1 MDELLQSIIDKRF
14 DKNNFKSLAINYKEL
29 LSLPLDEYTVH
40 SLVELDSS
48 NLIDDFFE
56 KYYKYFLDKQF
67 VRDFILKHFSHGISS
82 QLVAEHL
89 NDNRQCTSLL
99 IEALPDNYNEIY
111 TSIEHNFDSQHR
123 LKLLQLTL
131 SLVSQQPIHSHHLI
145 HSELFQLILISS
157 LIDLD
162 SSIISLIN
170 CILSILL
177 PKYPQLLSNYVP
189 TFLALVGR
197 TLVWKRR
204 KNDFIQNEILSG
216 LSSSSS
222 SSYNLTVKPTKLSQI
237 VNQTAYTPST
247 TPLFTF
253 LYGIFPSNTLAFL
266 RSPIDYLQ
274 SYNFDNPYYQ
284 DLEHWLFVDLI
295 KARSLPLLRTHLI
308 HPFFLKYTLN
318 DPHHELSQTNQRWPD
333 PESQAILAQCA
344 VLEINAATIVEYGR
358 RIAEGIIVDG
368 NTLLDQENANL
379 SQLDS
384 QVDQSMIYLPESKA
398 LRDSIQ
404 KARADHAVELKKN
417 DNDRDVDLE
426 RDFTYEQYIK
436 GQLLMRLGQLHR
448 RRLAEARDEDA
459 QQSLY
464 IHLRELSSRLSQAQA
479 ALSNARSEAAK
490 THARHVTWTDELQR
504 KVKYFREEK
513 KNWDAEAV
521 GLRGERSAAEEIIRV
536 NLGRLADSGNRI
548 FELENQIREWQ
559 PKIEEFDK
567 LDERNKDLVKSLA
580 ARDDDLFRHD
590 EQRREMQILLGRFN
604 QLKTMTKAERDA
616 RIAAENEARKSR
628 NESDQLKLKN
638 EHLEGRLREVI
649 ESREKQEIH
658 QVKQAREY
666 YVPDSNNTALQE
678 EILTLRSQV
687 ERLEAEKREGMS
699 MYSRDDDESSDEDV
713 VFTRRESSRS
723 PLTKSPSVPP
733 ISLFPASLSN
743 AWTQSQPTTPQ
754 VSTASNEALH
764 TRTRHV
770 RSPTLSSAPSVIA
783 GLGLGPN
790 SRKSSSER
798 KLSS

>member
-14 DKNNFKSLAINYKEL
+14 DKNNFKSLTINYKEL
-29 LSLPLDEYTVH
+29 LSLPLNEYTIRCFI
-40 SLVELDSS
+40 ELDSS
-48 NLIDDFFE
+48 TLIEDFFE

-67 VRDFILKHFSHGISS
+67 VRHFILKHFSPGISN

-89 NDNRQCTSLL
+89 NDSRQSTSLL
-99 IEALPDNYNEIY
+99 IEALPSSFNEIY
-111 TSIEHNFDSQHR
+111 TSIERNFDSQHR

-131 SLVSQQPIHSHHLI
+131 SLVSHQPIHSHHLI
-145 HSELFQLILISS
+145 HSELFQLIIISS

-189 TFLALVGR
+189 TFLALIGR

-237 VNQTAYTPST
+237 VNQSVYTPST

-274 SYNFDNPYYQ
+274 SFNFDNPYYQ
-284 DLEHWLFVDLI
+284 DLEQWLFVDLI

-318 DPHHELSQTNQRWPD
+318 DPHHELSQTDERWPD

-384 QVDQSMIYLPESKA
+384 QIEQSMIYLPESKA
-398 LRDSIQ
+398 LRDSIH
-404 KARADHAVELKKN
+404 KARADYAIELKKN
-417 DNDRDVDLE
+417 DNDRDVDLQ

-580 ARDDDLFRHD
+580 ARW
-590 EQRREMQILLGRFN
+590 
-604 QLKTMTKAERDA
+604 
-616 RIAAENEARKSR
+616 
-628 NESDQLKLKN
+628 
-638 EHLEGRLREVI
+638 
-649 ESREKQEIH
+649 
-658 QVKQAREY
+658 VK
-666 YVPDSNNTALQE
+666 
-678 EILTLRSQV
+678 
-687 ERLEAEKREGMS
+687 
-699 MYSRDDDESSDEDV
+699 
-713 VFTRRESSRS
+713 
-723 PLTKSPSVPP
+723 
-733 ISLFPASLSN
+733 
-743 AWTQSQPTTPQ
+743 
-754 VSTASNEALH
+754 
-764 TRTRHV
+764 
-770 RSPTLSSAPSVIA
+770 
-783 GLGLGPN
+783 
-790 SRKSSSER
+790 
-798 KLSS
+798 

>member
-274 SYNFDNPYYQ
+274 SYNFDNP
-284 DLEHWLFVDLI
+284 
-295 KARSLPLLRTHLI
+295 
-308 HPFFLKYTLN
+308 
-318 DPHHELSQTNQRWPD
+318 
-333 PESQAILAQCA
+333 
-344 VLEINAATIVEYGR
+344 
-358 RIAEGIIVDG
+358 
-368 NTLLDQENANL
+368 
-379 SQLDS
+379 
-384 QVDQSMIYLPESKA
+384 
-398 LRDSIQ
+398 
-404 KARADHAVELKKN
+404 
-417 DNDRDVDLE
+417 
-426 RDFTYEQYIK
+426 
-436 GQLLMRLGQLHR
+436 
-448 RRLAEARDEDA
+448 
-459 QQSLY
+459 
-464 IHLRELSSRLSQAQA
+464 
-479 ALSNARSEAAK
+479 
-490 THARHVTWTDELQR
+490 
-504 KVKYFREEK
+504 
-513 KNWDAEAV
+513 
-521 GLRGERSAAEEIIRV
+521 
-536 NLGRLADSGNRI
+536 
-548 FELENQIREWQ
+548 
-559 PKIEEFDK
+559 
-567 LDERNKDLVKSLA
+567 
-580 ARDDDLFRHD
+580 
-590 EQRREMQILLGRFN
+590 
-604 QLKTMTKAERDA
+604 
-616 RIAAENEARKSR
+616 
-628 NESDQLKLKN
+628 
-638 EHLEGRLREVI
+638 
-649 ESREKQEIH
+649 
-658 QVKQAREY
+658 
-666 YVPDSNNTALQE
+666 
-678 EILTLRSQV
+678 
-687 ERLEAEKREGMS
+687 
-699 MYSRDDDESSDEDV
+699 
-713 VFTRRESSRS
+713 
-723 PLTKSPSVPP
+723 
-733 ISLFPASLSN
+733 
-743 AWTQSQPTTPQ
+743 
-754 VSTASNEALH
+754 
-764 TRTRHV
+764 
-770 RSPTLSSAPSVIA
+770 
-783 GLGLGPN
+783 
-790 SRKSSSER
+790 
-798 KLSS
+798 